1 MFWLGWV
8 FAAVCQCSL
17 VAPGG
22 GYSVAEVHRLLTAVA
37 SLAVCTVSMCGDF
50 SSYSARAQ

>member
-8 FAAVCQCSL
+8 FAAVCQRSL
-17 VAPGG
+17 VAPGA

-37 SLAVCTVSMCGDF
+37 SLAVRTVSMCGDF